1 MIEKIKSVED
11 LEVFKKTHLLV
22 LKIYELTKQ
31 FPSDEKYG
39 LIPQIR
45 RAAYSIPSN
54 LMEGSNRLGSKE
66 YRQFVG
72 IARGSAA
79 ELKYQLLLAKDLGYI
94 PAAKYN
100 EIEKEILEI
109 SRMLMG
115 LANTLGKRLQQRVSF
130 LLLTLSH
137 ALTLLC

>member
-1 MIEKIKSVED
+1 MDKVKSVED
-11 LEVFKKTHLLV
+11 LEVFKKAHALV
-22 LKIYELTKQ
+22 LKTYKLTKI

-39 LIPQIR
+39 LISQVR
-45 RAAYSIPSN
+45 RSAYSIPSN

-79 ELKYQLLLAKDLGYI
+79 ELKYQLMLSRDLEYI
-94 PAAKYN
+94 SEQNFN
-100 EIEKEILEI
+100 EIGAEILEI

-115 LANTLGKRLQQRVSF
+115 LANSLQKRN
-130 LLLTLSH
+130 
-137 ALTLLC
+137 

>member
-1 MIEKIKSVED
+1 MEKKVKSVED
-11 LEVFKKTHLLV
+11 LEVFKKSHLLV
-22 LKIYELTKQ
+22 LKIYELSKL
-31 FPSDEKYG
+31 FPSDERYG
-39 LIPQIR
+39 LISQVR
-45 RAAYSIPSN
+45 RSAYSIPSN

-79 ELKYQLLLAKDLGYI
+79 ELKYQLLLSKDLGYVSI
-94 PAAKYN
+94 EKYN

-115 LANTLGKRLQQRVSF
+115 LANTLGRR
-130 LLLTLSH
+130 
-137 ALTLLC
+137 

>member
-1 MIEKIKSVED
+1 MIKIKSVED
-11 LEVFKKTHLLV
+11 LDVFKKSHLMV
-22 LKIYELTKQ
+22 LRIYELTKR
-31 FPSDEKYG
+31 FPVDERYG
-39 LIPQIR
+39 LISQIR

-79 ELKYQLLLAKDLGYI
+79 ELKYQLLLSKDLGYV
-94 PAAKYN
+94 PAEKYN

-109 SRMLMG
+109 S
-115 LANTLGKRLQQRVSF
+115 V
-130 LLLTLSH
+130 
-137 ALTLLC
+137 C

>member
-1 MIEKIKSVED
+1 VKKINSVED
-11 LEVFKKTHLLV
+11 LDVFKKSHVLV
-22 LKIYELTKQ
+22 LQLYKLTQ
-31 FPSDEKYG
+31 NFPSEEKYG
-39 LIPQIR
+39 LTSQIR

-79 ELKYQLLLAKDLGYI
+79 ELKYQLLLSKDLGYM
-94 PAAKYN
+94 PAEKYN
-100 EIEKEILEI
+100 EMEKEIIEI

-115 LANTLGKRLQQRVSF
+115 LANTLGKR
-130 LLLTLSH
+130 
-137 ALTLLC
+137 

>member
-1 MIEKIKSVED
+1 MKSVED
-11 LEVFKKTHLLV
+11 LDVFKKSHLMV
-22 LKIYELTKQ
+22 LRIYELTKR
-31 FPSDEKYG
+31 FPVDERYG
-39 LIPQIR
+39 LISQIR

-79 ELKYQLLLAKDLGYI
+79 ELKYQLLLSKDLGYV
-94 PAAKYN
+94 PAEKYN

-109 SRMLMG
+109 S
-115 LANTLGKRLQQRVSF
+115 V
-130 LLLTLSH
+130 
-137 ALTLLC
+137 C